1 LFRSVPLATAIV
13 MAVFALCGFQAF
25 LFVSTLYLQD
35 VRGLSPMRAGLCL
48 LPVGILVLIL
58 SPVSGRMVA
67 AGARRRPLLI
77 AGVAL
82 AAGGAALLWL
92 TPDTALPLVIATYLL
107 IGVFLGLVN
116 PPITNTA
123 VSGLPRSMAGLAAAL
138 ASSGRQTGTTLGV
151 AIAGAILGRTAG
163 QSGSGFTR
171 TAHGV
176 WWMVVGLGLALV
188 VMTLI
193 STNGRAERTAGQ
205 AAALFADPAPDDQ
218 PVASARA
225 SGTPG
230 R

>member
-1 LFRSVPLATAIV
+1 
-13 MAVFALCGFQAF
+13 
-25 LFVSTLYLQD
+25 
-35 VRGLSPMRAGLCL
+35 
-48 LPVGILVLIL
+48 
-58 SPVSGRMVA
+58 
-67 AGARRRPLLI
+67 
-77 AGVAL
+77 
-82 AAGGAALLWL
+82 
-92 TPDTALPLVIATYLL
+92 LPLVIATYLL